1 MCSLP
6 LLDFKLIFGGIAKIG
21 MKIDRKN
28 ERLVALVVISGVLL
42 LFCVVTGSLAFE
54 LRKQLRY
61 QVIGRDGETL
71 MAVASAEVDDVRELN
86 DGIFEAGAD
95 EELFE
100 VALNTSDITG
110 VIGVRVYTKG
120 NSFLGGIPIS
130 LKRGQLTS
138 ADESLLD
145 LKTPISKFYS
155 DFRMEDIFLLIDD
168 EGEAGSSFAV
178 SEITIPLFSLSD
190 DQVYGYAQYFIDG
203 HDLAIELDRLDNNV
217 LTYAGGALLLGAFL
231 GGGILYWAFRRLR
244 QVNDLLEDRTKHLIS
259 ANHKLSME
267 ARTAAIGAITSHLIH
282 GLKSPLQGIRQFVTA
297 QGQDEKE
304 NYAETVWQDA
314 AETTERM
321 QNLINEVIEVL
332 QDRGGEFS
340 YKISCSEIASLV
352 EERVKHHAQTS
363 GVSLKIE
370 DSVGEVSTLP
380 NDRANLV
387 VLILV
392 NLLRNAID
400 ASSRGESVV
409 LHIESVGQRLE
420 FLVID
425 HGAGLSDDIAERI
438 FQPIVSSKVD
448 GSGVGLSL
456 CQELSRHLDGELT
469 LEKTGPQGTVFKLTL
484 TSTS

>member
-1 MCSLP
+1 
-6 LLDFKLIFGGIAKIG
+6 

-28 ERLVALVVISGVLL
+28 ERWVALFVITGVLL
-42 LFCVVTGSLAFE
+42 LFCGVTGSLAWE
-54 LRKQLRY
+54 LRKQLRH
-61 QVIGRDGETL
+61 QVISRDGETL

-120 NSFLGGIPIS
+120 NHFLGGIPIS
-130 LKRGQLTS
+130 LKRGELTV

-145 LKTPISKFYS
+145 FKTPISKFHP
-155 DFRMEDIFLLIDD
+155 DFQMEDVFLVIDVG
-168 EGEAGSSFAV
+168 EGEGNSFAV

-203 HDLAIELDRLDNNV
+203 HELAVELDRLDKNI

-231 GGGILYWAFRRLR
+231 GGGMLSWAFRRLR
-244 QVNDLLEDRTKHLIS
+244 QVNNLLEDRTRHLIS

-297 QGQDEKE
+297 HSQDDKE
-304 NYAETVWQDA
+304 TYGDTVWQDA
-314 AETTERM
+314 AATTERM

-332 QDRGGEFS
+332 QDRQGEFA
-340 YKISCSEIASLV
+340 YDISCPEIVSLV
-352 EERVKHHAQTS
+352 DERVKYHAQTS
-363 GVSLKIE
+363 GVRFKVE
-370 DSVGEVSTLP
+370 DCVGEVSTLP

-400 ASSRGESVV
+400 ASARGESVV
-409 LHIESVGQRLE
+409 LHIESVGSCLE
-420 FLVID
+420 FMVID
-425 HGAGLSDDIAERI
+425 HGDGLPDEMVERI

-456 CQELSRHLDGELT
+456 CQELSRHLGGELT
-469 LEKTGPQGTVFKLTL
+469 LDKTGPQGTVFKLTL